1 VQIMTLQARELKALL
16 DIKPPPDLPAM
27 MRIRIYGGGALIFN
41 EYGQV
46 KYQIANRI
54 EDARRQ
60 TARLKYLWETGAL
73 ESEQKTGLRFAQLHR
88 ARMSKAG

>member
-1 VQIMTLQARELKALL
+1 
-16 DIKPPPDLPAM
+16 M
-27 MRIRIYGGGALIFN
+27 MRIRIYGGGALIFD
-41 EYGQV
+41 EYGQL

-73 ESEQKTGLRFAQLHR
+73 ESRARRPDLRFAQLHR
-88 ARMSKAG
+88 ASMSKEG